1 MAKSGASR
9 GAKNVN
15 SFDEQDTKL
24 AMGKVIK
31 IPSVSPLQ
39 QIKSG
44 QALEEKIRN
53 ERYHRKLEGWMK
65 QHANRKGK
73 V

>member
-15 SFDEQDTKL
+15 SFDEEDTKL

-31 IPSVSPLQ
+31 IPSVSILEQ
-39 QIKSG
+39 LKSG
-44 QALEEKIRN
+44 KELD
-53 ERYHRKLEGWMK
+53 RKVKAKKYGWYES
-65 QHANRKGK
+65 
-73 V
+73 